1 MIPPIQQALLE
12 RLARICEL
20 TPDIRFGQMM
30 DMMGF
35 LSEDFGGQS
44 LGVVEDEAL
53 LAVAE
58 RHLADLTA
66 RGSTTQPAMPPET
79 DKAVAAR
86 PTMPIFASIEA
97 TLWRVLRQLR
107 RFVVRVIGAAE
118 SFNQELHQVG
128 FLAGG
133 DFDVADSFVESVP
146 QAFEAD
152 RVSQE
157 FSIGMVG
164 RAANLGVLRLD
175 AALHSRTKR
184 LSNFTRLSNRK
195 PLTIRKVVRH

>member
-86 PTMPIFASIEA
+86 PTMPMLNS
-97 TLWRVLRQLR
+97 
-107 RFVVRVIGAAE
+107 
-118 SFNQELHQVG
+118 
-128 FLAGG
+128 
-133 DFDVADSFVESVP
+133 
-146 QAFEAD
+146 
-152 RVSQE
+152 
-157 FSIGMVG
+157 
-164 RAANLGVLRLD
+164 
-175 AALHSRTKR
+175 
-184 LSNFTRLSNRK
+184 
-195 PLTIRKVVRH
+195 